1 MKKLTLTLAL
11 VIFVSVVYSQQFSLY
26 NSRTLY
32 DAFENPSQKA
42 FQADS
47 SRKYAFNFFIPT
59 VSFNGR
65 FTGPAEGNFNR
76 LIYNQVV
83 DGREITLGQSEMNT
97 VSAHTNSYIL
107 MLRIFSNVNYNR
119 EIGFSWQMR
128 NEGKASVSN
137 ETLAIFDNYA
147 LFTEDQYNDIF
158 NNDGYNQ
165 SYNQYSF
172 NYRED
177 YNKRLSLGV
186 KLSLLSGITYN
197 KLDIDQSQLS
207 IRRDLNEFD
216 VLLRGNFQS
225 NVVDADL
232 NSGIINPT
240 FRDPGLS
247 VSLGGSYKFRGGWFL
262 LGNVKDIGFI
272 KWNKASYNYELNDLI
287 KIDNAQYPDAD
298 ERLRDGIDRVLTQRK
313 GTGQFN
319 SMINGKAEA
328 LLNKDFGKYKP
339 NFILSKNLF
348 YEGGHAAL
356 VNNYHLND
364 LVVFTATA
372 DYNMDKYVQVGGQ
385 FMLRSPNIEFFLGSD
400 NLIKTYQASLSTLSQ
415 NADYSKGSSAASVYM
430 GFAMK
435 FGRTMEHQSNS
446 NFIPGMNSNHDRQ
459 GIFRRLFGKR

>member
-1 MKKLTLTLAL
+1 MKKLAFTLAL
-11 VIFVSVVYSQQFSLY
+11 TICASIVWGQQFSLY

-42 FQADS
+42 FQTDS

-59 VSFNGR
+59 LSFNGR
-65 FTGPAEGNFNR
+65 FNGPAGNNFNR
-76 LIYNQVV
+76 LIYNNEI
-83 DGREITLGQSEMNT
+83 DGRDITLGTSEMNT
-97 VSAHTNSYIL
+97 LTAHTNSYML

-128 NEGKASVSN
+128 NEGKVNVSN

-147 LFTEDQYNDIF
+147 LFTEDQYNDVF

-177 YNKRLSLGV
+177 FDKRLSLGV

-197 KLDIDQSQLS
+197 KLEIDQSQLS

-216 VLLRGNFQS
+216 VLLRGNFKS

-247 VSLGGSYKFRGGWFL
+247 VSLGGSYKFREGWFL
-262 LGNVKDIGFI
+262 LGNIKDIGFI
-272 KWNKASYNYELNDLI
+272 KWNKASYNYELNDLV

-313 GTGQFN
+313 GVGQFN

-339 NFILSKNLF
+339 NLILSKNLF

-364 LVVFTATA
+364 LLVFTATA
-372 DYNMDKYVQVGGQ
+372 DYNMENYLQVGGQ
-385 FMLRSPNIEFFLGSD
+385 FMIKSPNIEFFLGSD
-400 NLIKTYQASLSTLSQ
+400 NIINTYKSSRSLLSN
-415 NADYSKGSSAASVYM
+415 NAEYSDGSSAASAYI